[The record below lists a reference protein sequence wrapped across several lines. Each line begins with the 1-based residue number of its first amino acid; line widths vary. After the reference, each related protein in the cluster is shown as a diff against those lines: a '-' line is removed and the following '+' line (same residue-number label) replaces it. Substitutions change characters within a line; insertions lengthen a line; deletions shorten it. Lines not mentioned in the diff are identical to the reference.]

1 MFDINF
7 EKLKNF
13 KMTKFALIVNQ
24 LVNEKEK
31 LNKIGIWKLKER
43 FKSKKKRI
51 TNGFH
56 INEIL

>member
-7 EKLKNF
+7 EKLKKF

-43 FKSKKKRI
+43 FKSKKKELQM
-51 TNGFH
+51 GF
-56 INEIL
+56 I